1 MGRQVILNR
10 DRGRCAYV
18 VHEMKTEFSFAEE
31 ERIQRSAKLYMHC
44 SDILNHKI
52 VKVSHL

>member
-1 MGRQVILNR
+1 MGRQVTLNR